1 MGNNLSRK
9 NSWSSIVKKINEPIC
24 DTNILKLLNK
34 YESLIDNKNNYNFF
48 YRGESQIFETC
59 LTPSVFRN
67 VNEKEAYF
75 DALTYFPNEFVG
87 LSALSQLAKM
97 QHYMYPTR
105 LLDLTT
111 NPLVALWFASSDYT
125 TETKSCQQSNKD
137 GQFFIIATRKENIL
151 SFESDRAL
159 LLSCFAK
166 LDEDEQN
173 NLIKF
178 LERQLLNKNNRLDND
193 YIKQLKT
200 NNVNV
205 DVFQKYISEVSRERT
220 AFLNYRTNP
229 KHIFSTFI
237 VRPLVDNDRLEKQNG
252 LFAIFGLNS
261 GLYNNNDE
269 YKIFSFVIPKQYKR
283 KIVDELDKLG
293 INQATLF
300 GDIESRA
307 KYNNFK
313 KNANKTF

>member
-1 MGNNLSRK
+1 MRNNLGMR

-34 YESLIDNKNNYNFF
+34 YESSIDKNNYNFF
-48 YRGESQIFETC
+48 YRGEKQIYETC

-67 VNEKEAYF
+67 ANEKEAYF

-97 QHYMYPTR
+97 QHYTYPTR

-111 NPLVALWFASSDYT
+111 NPLVALWFASADYST
-125 TETKSCQQSNKD
+125 KTKSYQHYEND
-137 GQFFIIATRKENIL
+137 GQFFVIATRKKNIL

-159 LLSCFAK
+159 LLSCLAK
-166 LDEDEQN
+166 LDDEEKN
-173 NLIKF
+173 MLAKF
-178 LERQLLNKNNRLDND
+178 LEHQLANNNQKLDND
-193 YIKQLKT
+193 CIKQLKT
-200 NNVNV
+200 NNVN
-205 DVFQKYISEVSRERT
+205 VFQKYISEVSRERT

-229 KHIFSTFI
+229 KDIFSTFI
-237 VRPLVDNDRLEKQNG
+237 VRPLINNDRLQKQNG

-261 GLYNNNDE
+261 ELYNNNDE
-269 YKIFSFVIPKQYKR
+269 YKIYSFVIPKQCKQ

-307 KYNNFK
+307 KYNDLK
-313 KNANKTF
+313 KNANKVF

>member
-1 MGNNLSRK
+1 MRNNLGMR

-34 YESLIDNKNNYNFF
+34 YESSIDKNNYNFF
-48 YRGESQIFETC
+48 YRGEKQIYETC

-67 VNEKEAYF
+67 ANEKEAYF

-97 QHYMYPTR
+97 QHYTYPTR

-111 NPLVALWFASSDYT
+111 NPLVALWFASADYS
-125 TETKSCQQSNKD
+125 TKTISYQHDEKD
-137 GQFFIIATRKENIL
+137 GQFFVIATRKKNIL

-159 LLSCFAK
+159 LLSCLAK
-166 LDEDEQN
+166 LDDKEKN
-173 NLIKF
+173 MLAKF
-178 LERQLLNKNNRLDND
+178 LEHQLANNNQKLDND
-193 YIKQLKT
+193 CIKQLKT
-200 NNVNV
+200 NNVN
-205 DVFQKYISEVSRERT
+205 VFQKYISEVSRERT

-229 KHIFSTFI
+229 KDIFSTFI
-237 VRPLVDNDRLEKQNG
+237 VRPLINNDRLQKQNG

-261 GLYNNNDE
+261 ELYNNNDE
-269 YKIFSFVIPKQYKR
+269 YKIYSFVIPKQCKQ

-307 KYNNFK
+307 KYNDLK
-313 KNANKTF
+313 KNANKVF